1 MLNNFPIESVSV
13 DTEKFGSLGLVPTGF
28 GKSALNEFSFEFVHS
43 FAEINVAI
51 DHFRNERFQLLFH
64 GISLRMD
71 FLSQLLPP
79 AFEGTVTYEEFGF
92 QLIRRQNCNRSRPG
106 KEVRRKRRIFDPLRL
121 HIKGS

>member
-13 DTEKFGSLGLVPTGF
+13 DTEKFGSPGLVSTGF

-43 FAEINVAI
+43 FAKVNVAF

-79 AFEGTVTYEEFGF
+79 PFQGTVTHEEFGL
-92 QLIRRQNCNRSRPG
+92 QLIRRYYGERSRARE
-106 KEVRRKRRIFDPLRL
+106 EVRCKL
-121 HIKGS
+121 